1 MPNRDPERI
10 PPPESYRRWRRYL
23 GWFALLSAVGL
34 VYASL
39 IPLNFYFQPLETA
52 FSGFTHAPWLNLGI
66 YKRADWVANAL
77 VVLPI
82 GFAGTGAICLGRQA
96 KLQHVFAVAFLVAAI
111 MFLIAAIEFVQVWFP
126 PRTVSLNDIAAG
138 WLGSLLGP
146 PLWLLAGGPLVNHL
160 LRAQTTSDPDSR
172 KASFCVWLLA
182 AYLTCLCIWSLLP
195 GDLILSKHELMVKYE
210 AGRIAMVPG
219 SELASAT
226 GSRDFLG
233 KVISLFGS
241 VVKLVPLGFLAFI
254 SKIEARKKICL
265 LVCVPTALELLQ
277 LPVFS
282 RHFSTSDVLL
292 GWLGAWLGW
301 CLAGQT
307 DRLIALNRLLIVRY
321 ALLLLNV
328 SVILV
333 AFSFGATRLAT
344 AAEIETRWTQ
354 FFSWPFVRYYYGTE
368 FSAGFNLLM
377 KAFLFLTLGLAL
389 ANLISKY
396 AKSPRHCRQ
405 IRVCMLILVA
415 AFGFLLEL
423 MQIALIPCVPDASD
437 TFVYVSGAIGGFLLW
452 DWFDRESRH
461 EREPTADTPQSYR
474 NTPPKGIAKGRW

>member
-1 MPNRDPERI
+1 MNMPNRDPERI

-344 AAEIETRWTQ
+344 AASRNSVDSILQLAIRTKLLRHPVQCRLQPVNESVSFPHTGSGTGKFDFEVCQITEALPPDTGLHAHPGRRIWIPAGVVANRAD
-354 FFSWPFVRYYYGTE
+354 SLCPRCLRYICLCVWCNWRVP
-368 FSAGFNLLM
+368 A
-377 KAFLFLTLGLAL
+377 LGL
-389 ANLISKY
+389 
-396 AKSPRHCRQ
+396 
-405 IRVCMLILVA
+405 V
-415 AFGFLLEL
+415 
-423 MQIALIPCVPDASD
+423 
-437 TFVYVSGAIGGFLLW
+437 
-452 DWFDRESRH
+452 
-461 EREPTADTPQSYR
+461 
-474 NTPPKGIAKGRW
+474 